1 MKRLIWC
8 VLLAASVAWGQQVVI
23 RAGNLIDP
31 ATGQVA
37 KNQTVLIKDK
47 KIVEV
52 GPSVGV
58 PKDAEVIDLSN
69 AWVMPGMM
77 DAHTHITMNI
87 PPSPA
92 GGSLWDYYLLR
103 ESTALRALRGI
114 LFGQQML
121 NAGFTVVRDVG
132 NAGDYAE
139 IADMQAIEKGWFQGP
154 TIIGTGKIIAPFG
167 GQSHGITPEQGPVWH
182 YEYID
187 ADSPDEV
194 RKAIR
199 QNIFYGAKAIK
210 LVADNSAFHYRPEEL
225 KAAVE
230 VAHAAGLKV
239 AVHVGGGQAAFD
251 VINAGADSIEHGW
264 ELTDEHLKL
273 MKEKNVY
280 LVGTDFP
287 QEHLNAIGG
296 LTTFDVS
303 TLGAKLIDR
312 LARAYRIGT
321 PIAFGSD
328 AVVNINNKDRAQ
340 MTLDY
345 LEVFSKAGVKPA
357 DMLKMLTTNCADL
370 LGIKKERGAIAA
382 GQYAD
387 IIAMP
392 ASPLAD
398 IQALRKVD
406 FVMKEGAVVRRP
418 K

>member
-1 MKRLIWC
+1 MKRVALC
-8 VLLAASVAWGQQVVI
+8 LFLLASVAWAQQVAI

-37 KNQTVLIKDK
+37 KNQIILVKDK

-52 GPSVGV
+52 GPAVAVPQGV
-58 PKDAEVIDLSN
+58 EVIDLSDG
-69 AWVMPGMM
+69 WVMPGLM

-87 PPSPA
+87 PPSPP

-114 LFGQQML
+114 QTGRVLL
-121 NAGFTVVRDVG
+121 EAGFTTVRDVG

-139 IADMQAIEKGWFQGP
+139 IADAQAIDKGWFQGP
-154 TIIGTGKIIAPFG
+154 TIIGTGKIIAAFG
-167 GQSHGITPEQGPVWH
+167 GQSRGIAPEQGPVWH

-194 RKAIR
+194 RKAVR

-210 LVADNSAFHYRPEEL
+210 LVADNSPFHYRPEEL
-225 KAAVE
+225 KAAAE
-230 VAHAAGLKV
+230 VTHGAGLKL
-239 AVHVGGGQAAFD
+239 AVHVGGGQAALD

-264 ELTDEHLKL
+264 DLTDDHLRL

-287 QEHLNAIGG
+287 QEHLNALGG
-296 LTTFDVS
+296 LTS
-303 TLGAKLIDR
+303 YKIGELGAKIIDR
-312 LARAYRIGT
+312 LARAYKLGT
-321 PIAFGSD
+321 PMAFGSD
-328 AVVNINNKDRAQ
+328 VVVNLPGKDRAQ

-345 LEVFSKAGVKPA
+345 LEVFTKAGVKPA
-357 DMLKMLTTNCADL
+357 DMLKMLTTNCAAL
-370 LGIKKERGAIAA
+370 LGIQKERGAIAA

-398 IQALRKVD
+398 IQALRQVH
-406 FVMKEGAVVRRP
+406 FVMKDGAVVRRGR
-418 K
+418 